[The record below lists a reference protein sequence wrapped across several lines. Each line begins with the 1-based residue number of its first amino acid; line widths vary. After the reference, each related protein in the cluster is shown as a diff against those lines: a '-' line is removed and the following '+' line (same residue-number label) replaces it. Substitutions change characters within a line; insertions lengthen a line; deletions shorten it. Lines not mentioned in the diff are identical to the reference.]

1 MSGRPAAWLERAV
14 RGDWNG
20 LHLAANLFIATT
32 LLWLLLRAWADLNP
46 IWAIS
51 SMVAASDP
59 VVKQAAK
66 TFRGRIVNSLVGSA
80 VGMAVLVVGGS
91 SEWKLPIAM
100 AAAVLV
106 STYVVRQPTMFRQ
119 APITAAIVIAAGL
132 EKHSK
137 LSGVE
142 LGVRRVGEVLLGCIV
157 GIAVSWAMAR
167 LWPLPQKAAPAGSAR
182 AG

>member
-1 MSGRPAAWLERAV
+1 VSGRLVSWLERAV

-20 LHLAANLFIATT
+20 LHLAANVFVATI
-32 LLWLLLRAWADLNP
+32 LLWLLLRTWADLNP

-66 TFRGRIVNSLVGSA
+66 TFRGRIVNSLAGSA
-80 VGMAVLVVGGS
+80 VGMFVLVVGGPS
-91 SEWKLPIAM
+91 DWKLPIAM

-106 STYVVRQPTMFRQ
+106 SSYVVRQPTMFRQ

-142 LGVRRVGEVLLGCIV
+142 LGVRRVGEVLLGCLV
-157 GIAVSWAMAR
+157 GIAVSWIMAK
-167 LWPLPQKAAPAGSAR
+167 LWPAPPGPKP
-182 AG
+182 GG

>member
-1 MSGRPAAWLERAV
+1 MSGRLVSWLARAV
-14 RGDWNG
+14 RDDWNG
-20 LHLAANLFIATT
+20 VHLAANIFVATV
-32 LLWLLLRAWADLNP
+32 LLWLLLRTMADLNP

-80 VGMAVLVVGGS
+80 AGMLVLVIGGPS
-91 SEWKLPIAM
+91 DWKLPIAM
-100 AAAVLV
+100 SAAVLV

-142 LGVRRVGEVLLGCIV
+142 LGVRRVGEVLLGCLV
-157 GIAVSWAMAR
+157 GILVSWMMAR
-167 LWPLPQKAAPAGSAR
+167 LWPLPPAATPKGEAG
-182 AG
+182 

>member
-1 MSGRPAAWLERAV
+1 MIGRPVAWLGRAV
-14 RGDWNG
+14 SGDWNG
-20 LHLAANLFIATT
+20 LHLAVNVFIATT
-32 LLWLLLRAWADLNP
+32 LLWLLLRTWADLNP

-80 VGMAVLVVGGS
+80 VGMLVLVVGGPS
-91 SEWKLPIAM
+91 DWKLPLAM
-100 AAAVLV
+100 AAAIIV
-106 STYVVRQPTMFRQ
+106 SSYVVRQPTMFRQ

-142 LGVRRVGEVLLGCIV
+142 LGVRRVGEVLLGCVV
-157 GIAVSWAMAR
+157 GVLVSWAMAK
-167 LWPLPQKAAPAGSAR
+167 LWPAPQASKPG
-182 AG
+182 G

>member
-1 MSGRPAAWLERAV
+1 VSGRVVSWLERAV

-20 LHLAANLFIATT
+20 LHLAANIFVATV

-51 SMVAASDP
+51 SMVAACDP
-59 VVKQAAK
+59 VVQQAAK

-80 VGMAVLVVGGS
+80 VGMFVLIVGGPS
-91 SEWKLPIAM
+91 DWKLPLAM

-106 STYVVRQPTMFRQ
+106 SSYIVRQPTMFRQ

-132 EKHSK
+132 EKHST

-142 LGVRRVGEVLLGCIV
+142 LGVRRVGEVLLGCLV

-167 LWPLPQKAAPAGSAR
+167 LWPAPPGMKAG
-182 AG
+182 G